1 MDKKVDLKLVALMGV
16 IMIFTIILIM
26 SYQFKANAISISSV
40 GVIIIEIGVI
50 ICSIICALASGYIIN
65 KKEVKPE
72 KALLYILPIFC
83 IVLSAVIP
91 VGRGHDE
98 YNHWIKSYEVSV
110 GEFFTPIV
118 EGNSSANVPET
129 ILNVIVEK
137 TKGVFKYSD
146 NIGLLNVKLDESAKT
161 KVQINNIATYCFV
174 QYIPQAIGIA
184 VGRIIT
190 KVPLLL
196 AYFGR
201 TFNFAVCITLM
212 YFAIKNIPF
221 GKNIMLA
228 LSILPITIEGFA
240 TLSSDGI
247 TIAIACFFISY
258 VFKLMY
264 DEKTKCGKKELLVL
278 GVSGAILALC
288 KFVYLPIVFLTILI
302 PKVKF
307 ENNKERII
315 SITLIVTIAV
325 ILNLLWLY
333 IGSTSLVQLNPNATK
348 YKFMQILTNPIE
360 YVEKVIYTFTNNFD
374 MYFESCFGGQLEWD
388 EVVKMPI
395 IPYITCAVMLIATMS
410 EEKLKDIFDKK
421 HIIVMMF
428 IILAVAGLIF
438 TSIFLQWTS
447 DKIEIN
453 GVQGRYFLPILPL
466 IMFLIGKIKIK
477 TLYKTQNITK
487 LICITGYIVMIYTA
501 ISTMAIHL

>member
-1 MDKKVDLKLVALMGV
+1 MDKKVDLKLVALMGA
-16 IMIFTIILIM
+16 IIIFTIILIM
-26 SYQFKANAISISSV
+26 SYQFKVNAISTSNV
-40 GVIIIEIGVI
+40 GVMIIEIAVI
-50 ICSIICALASGYIIN
+50 ICSIICALVSGYIIN

-98 YNHWIKSYEVSV
+98 YNHWIKSYEVSE
-110 GEFFTPIV
+110 GELFTPIV
-118 EGNSSANVPET
+118 EGNSSANVPEA

-146 NIGLLNVKLDESAKT
+146 NMDLLNVKLDEGAKT
-161 KVQINNIATYCFV
+161 KVKINNIATYCFV

-247 TIAIACFFISY
+247 TIAMACFFISY
-258 VFKLMY
+258 VFKLIY
-264 DEKTKCGKKELLVL
+264 DEKTKCGKKELLIL

-302 PKVKF
+302 PKEKF

-315 SITLIVTIAV
+315 SITLIVTVAV

-395 IPYITCAVMLIATMS
+395 IPYITCTVMLIATIN

-421 HIIVMMF
+421 QIIVMML

>member
-1 MDKKVDLKLVALMGV
+1 MDKKVDLKLVTLMGA
-16 IMIFTIILIM
+16 IIIFTIILIM
-26 SYQFKANAISISSV
+26 SYQFNVNAISISSV
-40 GVIIIEIGVI
+40 GVIIVEIGVI

-98 YNHWIKSYEVSV
+98 YNHWIKSYEVSE
-110 GEFFTPIV
+110 GELFTPIV
-118 EGNSSANVPET
+118 EENSSANVPEA
-129 ILNVIVEK
+129 ILNIAVEK
-137 TKGVFKYSD
+137 TKGLFKYCD
-146 NIGLLNVKLDESAKT
+146 NMDLLNANLNENVKT
-161 KVQINNIATYCFV
+161 KAQINSIATYCFV

-201 TFNFAVCITLM
+201 TFNFAVCIALM

-247 TIAIACFFISY
+247 TIAMACFFISY
-258 VFKLMY
+258 VFKLIY
-264 DEKTKCGKKELLVL
+264 DEKTKCGKKELLIL

-302 PKVKF
+302 PKEKF
-307 ENNKERII
+307 KNNKERII
-315 SITLIVTIAV
+315 SITLILTVAV

-333 IGSTSLVQLNPNATK
+333 IGSTSLVKLNPNATK

-374 MYFESCFGGQLEWD
+374 MYFESCFGGLLEWD
-388 EVVKMPI
+388 EKVKMPI
-395 IPYITCAVMLIATMS
+395 IPYITCTVMLIATIS

-421 HIIVMMF
+421 QIIVMML

-487 LICITGYIVMIYTA
+487 FICITGYIVMIYTA